1 MDALKLSH
9 ASDNKFI
16 FSSDQTCTAKMPLIL
31 VVDDDEDNLV
41 LMAYTLESLNC
52 SVITAMDGETALLAA
67 RSKQPDLILL
77 DIMLYPV
84 DGLQILSQLKQDS
97 RTVTIPVVAVTALAR
112 EEDKERIL
120 QAGCNDYISKPY
132 ILEEMEAMIS
142 RYLG

>member
-9 ASDNKFI
+9 ASDDKFI
-16 FSSDQTCTAKMPLIL
+16 FSSSQTCIAKMPLIL

-52 SVITAMDGETALLAA
+52 KVITAIDGQTALLAA
-67 RSKQPDLILL
+67 QSKQPDLILL
-77 DIMLYPV
+77 DIMLYPI
-84 DGLQILSQLKQDS
+84 DGLQILSQLKQDP
-97 RTVTIPVVAVTALAR
+97 RTMTIPVIAVTALAR

-132 ILEEMEAMIS
+132 ILEEMEALIS